1 MVKRYERLVF
11 SIPRKASLD
20 QERSAEVFQQV
31 FSTLVAHLDRTV
43 SRGAGTIVAILDTG
57 VDQAHP
63 TLAGRLVAGFDFV
76 DMDDDPGEVGTYGQ
90 DPAYGHGTHVAGI
103 VVLTAP
109 EASLM
114 PVRVL
119 DRHGVG
125 NIWVLAEA
133 PIYPVDPDN
142 NPATP
147 DGANVINISLG
158 TLRPTNLL
166 AEIVAEVT
174 CGHGAQDADEDDE
187 DGRCSDAAGYNVV
200 VVAAAGNRGTA
211 IAEYPAAEQQ
221 PGLLAVAAS
230 TQGDELADFSS
241 YGAWVSVAA
250 PGANILSSVPGGGY
264 GTWSGTSMAALCWPA
279 GSSFQVILKLKA
291 PLF

>member
-1 MVKRYERLVF
+1 
-11 SIPRKASLD
+11 
-20 QERSAEVFQQV
+20 
-31 FSTLVAHLDRTV
+31 
-43 SRGAGTIVAILDTG
+43 
-57 VDQAHP
+57 
-63 TLAGRLVAGFDFV
+63 
-76 DMDDDPGEVGTYGQ
+76 MDDDPGEVGTYGQ

-119 DRHGVG
+119 DRDGVG

-133 PIYPVDPDN
+133 PIYAVDPDN

-147 DGANVINISLG
+147 DGANVINMSLG

-174 CGHGAQDADEDDE
+174 CGHGEQDDDEDDE
-187 DGRCSDAAGYNVV
+187 DGRCSGAAGYDVV

-250 PGANILSSVPGGGY
+250 PGANILSSVPGDGY

-279 GSSFQVILKLKA
+279 RSSFQVRSSGCDRCPYCGEHRSKRKRERQDY
-291 PLF
+291 PGPG